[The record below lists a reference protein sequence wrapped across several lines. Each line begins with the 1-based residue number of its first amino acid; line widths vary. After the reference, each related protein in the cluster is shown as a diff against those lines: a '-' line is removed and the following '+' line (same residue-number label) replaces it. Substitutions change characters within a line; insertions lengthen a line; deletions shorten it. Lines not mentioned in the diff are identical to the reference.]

1 MSDPNTGSRL
11 TLGDALRALPPLAPQ
26 RDVWAQL
33 AGELAVPAPARP
45 RWRYAVPAALAASV
59 IAAAAAFVVMRTP
72 HAPAMPLATVA
83 PVGASNTTNDA
94 NVAKAANAANA
105 TNVQSATV
113 DTDAQLIA
121 LETRSQALERWLSD
135 TRDAAAPLP
144 GQDLAAAAEIEDL
157 IGLVDVEL
165 ADTTRKDAA
174 PLWRRRVNLLED
186 LTALR
191 YSNNRLAATAL
202 AASYGDGAPNRI
214 N

>member
-1 MSDPNTGSRL
+1 MSDPNAGSRL
-11 TLGDALRALPPLAPQ
+11 TLGDALRALPPLAPR

-33 AGELAVPAPARP
+33 AGELASAAPARR
-45 RWRYAVPAALAASV
+45 RWRHAWPAALAAGV
-59 IAAAAAFVVMRTP
+59 IAAAAAFIVLRTP
-72 HAPAMPLATVA
+72 HAPVVAVATVA
-83 PVGASNTTNDA
+83 PPGASNSANDANAAKATNDA
-94 NVAKAANAANA
+94 NVQNAANDA
-105 TNVQSATV
+105 
-113 DTDAQLIA
+113 DTQLMA
-121 LETRSQALERWLSD
+121 LETRSQALERWLRD

-165 ADTTRKDAA
+165 ADTTHTDAA

-191 YSNNRLAATAL
+191 YSNNRLAATTL